1 MSNEKRLIFRNII
14 GDAQAT
20 INAIQKYIA
29 ENSLTKTVNDVE
41 CEIEKLLLNLLT
53 KLLTLFLAKKHL
65 LKFKEL
71 LIDYSLI

>member
-41 CEIEKLLLNLLT
+41 CEIEKAPAESINKIINAVSCEETSAEIQGIINRL
-53 KLLTLFLAKKHL
+53 
-65 LKFKEL
+65 
-71 LIDYSLI
+71 